1 MCMFVKLDKCCLVL
15 SLEKGARLIA
25 YWTIAECLAFLLAL
39 LISGQWIGLG
49 LAFLLK
55 LALAAIFLSLL
66 LKEKTTNR
74 KKAAFSGFVAEML
87 LQVIVVMALLVGIS
101 FNYMQNENC
110 NEEKNDGE
118 WDLTEEEESGNF
130 MTPIDECIKY
140 VKLSSTVYTL
150 IYLLATLPIR
160 FWMAWNLKEY
170 TKEGATTP
178 IGNKTQA

>member
-1 MCMFVKLDKCCLVL
+1 MCMFVKQDKCLLVL

-25 YWTIAECLAFLLAL
+25 YWTIAECLGFLLAL

-55 LALAAIFLSLL
+55 LTLAAIFLCLL
-66 LKEKTTNR
+66 LYQKTTNR

-101 FNYMQNENC
+101 FNYMQSENC
-110 NEEKNDGE
+110 GEEKNDGE
-118 WDLTEEEESGNF
+118 WDLTEEDESESF
-130 MTPIDECIKY
+130 MASIDECTEY
-140 VKLSSTVYTL
+140 VKLSSTVYTM

-160 FWMAWNLKEY
+160 FWMAWNLKDY
-170 TKEGATTP
+170 TKEDGIAPVENET
-178 IGNKTQA
+178 